1 MKRVLVTGSS
11 RGIGKE
17 IALKLA
23 SQGFTIVLNGRKE
36 SDASIEAL
44 DAVRELS
51 PESSFLAF
59 DVSDR
64 DSVKSSLEAELKER
78 GSFWGVVLNAGIHQ
92 DVPFP
97 GMSEEQ
103 WDQVLDTDLGG
114 FFNVLRP
121 LIMPMIKLRDRGRI
135 VVLSSISGLVGN
147 RGQVNYSAAKAGLI
161 GACRSLSKE
170 LASREITVNCVAPG
184 GVETEMIT
192 DEVREHLV
200 KAVPMGRLAT
210 AEEVAGSVSFLFAEE
225 SGYMTGQTLVLNGG
239 MF

>member
-11 RGIGKE
+11 RGIGRE
-17 IALKLA
+17 IAIKLA
-23 SQGFTIVLNGRKE
+23 HQGFVVVVNGRKE
-36 SDASIEAL
+36 SADSIETL
-44 DAVRELS
+44 RQVREIS

-64 DSVKSSLEAELKER
+64 RQVKDSLELELEQR
-78 GSFWGVVLNAGIHQ
+78 GPFWGAVLNAGIHQ
-92 DVPFP
+92 DTPFP

-103 WDQVLDTDLGG
+103 WDQVLNTDLGG

-121 LIMPMIKLRDRGRI
+121 LIMPMIKLRDKGRI
-135 VVLSSISGLVGN
+135 VVISSISGLVGN

-161 GACRSLSKE
+161 GATRSLSKE
-170 LASREITVNCVAPG
+170 LASRGITVNCVAPG
-184 GVETEMIT
+184 GVETEMLK
-192 DEVREHLV
+192 DEIREQLV

-210 AEEVAGSVSFLFAEE
+210 PEEVAGSVSFLFADEA
-225 SGYMTGQTLVLNGG
+225 GYMTGQTLVLNGG